1 MAGHSKWSQIKRKK
15 AAEDSKRGKLFG
27 RLIREITVA
36 AREGGGEPD
45 GNPWLRTA
53 IENAKAANMPKD
65 NIEKAILRGTGE
77 LPGASFE
84 EVTYEAYGPGG
95 VAILVHAV
103 TDNTNRTVAAVR
115 HVLERYGGSMGSS
128 GSVAWNFDRVGQLLV
143 DANRY
148 DEETALEAAL
158 NAGADDMESEGE
170 SYVVTTSPSEFH
182 AVQEA
187 LRGGGIEIAEARLV
201 MNPKTTV
208 RVEGRDAEKLIALLE
223 ALEDQDDVQH
233 VYSNLDIDEALLA
246 ELAGAGQ

>member
-36 AREGGGEPD
+36 AREGGGDPD

-95 VAILVHAV
+95 VAILVQAV

-143 DANRY
+143 DATRY